1 VIHLLSPGDN
11 VLCIDDVYGGT
22 QRYFRRIVTPQMAMS
37 IEFCDFAT
45 NMPFQEST
53 KLVWLESPTNPLL
66 KITDIRMCAEKSKQH
81 NCLLAVDN
89 TFCSPYFQT
98 PLELGAD
105 LVVHSVTKYIGGH
118 SDVVGGVVCT
128 NSDDLYQKLRFIQ
141 NGVGAVPSPFDCFL
155 AHRGLKTLHV
165 RMEAAAR
172 NAHAIAL
179 FLESHKGVTKV
190 VYPGLPSHP
199 QYELAKRQQHGF
211 GAMITFYCVGSREQS
226 AIVLRAL
233 RVFCLAESLGAVE
246 SLAECPSLMTHA
258 SVPDDQRALLG
269 IDDTL
274 IRLSVGIESSY
285 DLIEDLNNAL
295 NAAVESMA

>member
-172 NAHAIAL
+172 Y
-179 FLESHKGVTKV
+179 V
-190 VYPGLPSHP
+190 
-199 QYELAKRQQHGF
+199 
-211 GAMITFYCVGSREQS
+211 
-226 AIVLRAL
+226 
-233 RVFCLAESLGAVE
+233 
-246 SLAECPSLMTHA
+246 
-258 SVPDDQRALLG
+258 
-269 IDDTL
+269 
-274 IRLSVGIESSY
+274 
-285 DLIEDLNNAL
+285 
-295 NAAVESMA
+295 